1 MFLWGN
7 VLQKKREKMNLTQLQ
22 LSEMVNVSG
31 TYMSH
36 IERAKSKPSL
46 QVIADIATALHTSI
60 DYLVLGIPDR
70 ESAPKMNQIY
80 QDISNLLPDQR
91 NYLETLKSKN
101 ELKKPTLTQFPEMAF
116 LQT

>member
-1 MFLWGN
+1 MEINYVSMG
-7 VLQKKREKMNLTQLQ
+7 KRITEKRKKMNLTQLQ

-80 QDISNLLPDQR
+80 QDISNLLPDQWD
-91 NYLETLKSKN
+91 YLEVFLETLKN
-101 ELKKPTLTQFPEMAF
+101 KK
-116 LQT
+116 